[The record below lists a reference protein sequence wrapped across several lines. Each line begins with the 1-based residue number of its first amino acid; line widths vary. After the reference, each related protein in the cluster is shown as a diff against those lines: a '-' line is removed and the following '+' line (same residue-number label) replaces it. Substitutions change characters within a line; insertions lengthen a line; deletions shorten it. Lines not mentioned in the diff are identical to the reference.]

1 MTDTPDAPDPSP
13 DQRPDHAPDLMAGVA
28 AMRAMN
34 PDSLMDRMGIE
45 VLEASPDRLVATMP
59 VQGNTQPYG
68 LLHGGA
74 SVVLAETLGSIGAA
88 LHAGLGKAVVG
99 LDINATHHRAARS
112 GLVTGTATPIS
123 LGRTLACYEVV
134 VTDDQ
139 GRRVCTSRITCL
151 IRDAAPGA

>member
-1 MTDTPDAPDPSP
+1 MTDTSDFV
-13 DQRPDHAPDLMAGVA
+13 AGVQR
-28 AMRAMN
+28 MQAMN
-34 PDSLMDRMGIE
+34 PDSLMHRMGIE
-45 VLEASPDRLVATMP
+45 VLEATPDRLVATMP
-59 VQGNTQPYG
+59 VAGNTQPYG

-88 LHAGLGKAVVG
+88 LHAGEGKAVVG

-112 GLVTGTATPIS
+112 GVVTGTATPLS

-134 VTDDQ
+134 VTDED

>member
-1 MTDTPDAPDPSP
+1 MTDTSGSP
-13 DQRPDHAPDLMAGVA
+13 EPQPGPNADLMSGVA

-45 VLEASPDRLVATMP
+45 VVEASPDRIVATMP
-59 VQGNTQPYG
+59 VAGNTQPYG

-88 LHAGLGKAVVG
+88 LHAGPGKAVVG

-112 GLVTGTATPIS
+112 GTVTGTATPLS
-123 LGRTLACYEVV
+123 LGRTLVSYEVV
-134 VTDDQ
+134 VTDEA
-139 GRRVCTSRITCL
+139 GRRLCTSRITCL
-151 IRDAAPGA
+151 IRDAAPGS